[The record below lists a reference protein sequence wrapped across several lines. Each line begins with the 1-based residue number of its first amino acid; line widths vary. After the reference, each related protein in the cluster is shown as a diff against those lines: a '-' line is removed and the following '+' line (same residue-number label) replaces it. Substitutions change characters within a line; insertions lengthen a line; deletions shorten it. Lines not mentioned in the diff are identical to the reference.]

1 MASGGGFW
9 RDGVGCG
16 MVCTVGRV
24 YFRSSFEP
32 DFRKGSRSKVF
43 VQGDAD
49 V

>member
-1 MASGGGFW
+1 MASGGGCR
-9 RDGVGCG
+9 RDRVGCG

-24 YFRSSFEP
+24 YFLLGFEP
-32 DFRKGSRSKVF
+32 DCQKGSGSKVF